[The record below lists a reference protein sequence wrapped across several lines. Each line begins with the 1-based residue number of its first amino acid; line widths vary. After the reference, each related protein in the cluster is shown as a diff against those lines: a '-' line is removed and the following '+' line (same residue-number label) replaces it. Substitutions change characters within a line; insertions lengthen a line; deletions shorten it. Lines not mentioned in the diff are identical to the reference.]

1 MYWVSS
7 LILVMASTLTEALEL
22 KRAGFVGMRGKKSDS
37 IEVPTDDFYENNP
50 KMLYQSKRQG
60 KKYDDKMTTYL
71 LFFTPFSLFIFW
83 TFWIG
88 PKCEREKLKIKVINK
103 NPKKKF
109 NNIYL
114 IIISGFVGMRGKK
127 SMDHED
133 AVNELFAAQN
143 GADAERYLKRAGMYI
158 RILFI

>member
-1 MYWVSS
+1 MGHTHSKTDDWGGHRMLSFVKRCKRITDDQPLSLLLTLS

-60 KKYDDKMTTYL
+60 
-71 LFFTPFSLFIFW
+71 
-83 TFWIG
+83 
-88 PKCEREKLKIKVINK
+88 
-103 NPKKKF
+103 
-109 NNIYL
+109 
-114 IIISGFVGMRGKK
+114 FVGMRGKK

-133 AVNELFAAQN
+133 SVNELFAAQN
-143 GADAERYLKRAGMYI
+143 GADAERTHNPNRRGYNPL
-158 RILFI
+158 

>member
-1 MYWVSS
+1 MK
-7 LILVMASTLTEALEL
+7 I
-22 KRAGFVGMRGKKSDS
+22 
-37 IEVPTDDFYENNP
+37 
-50 KMLYQSKRQG
+50 
-60 KKYDDKMTTYL
+60 
-71 LFFTPFSLFIFW
+71 
-83 TFWIG
+83 
-88 PKCEREKLKIKVINK
+88 LKINLITYTGSD
-103 NPKKKF
+103 
-109 NNIYL
+109 IYP

>member
-1 MYWVSS
+1 
-7 LILVMASTLTEALEL
+7 MASTLTEALEL

-60 KKYDDKMTTYL
+60 
-71 LFFTPFSLFIFW
+71 
-83 TFWIG
+83 
-88 PKCEREKLKIKVINK
+88 
-103 NPKKKF
+103 
-109 NNIYL
+109 
-114 IIISGFVGMRGKK
+114 FVGMRGKK

-143 GADAERYLKRAGMYI
+143 GADAERYLKRAGFVGMRGKKGQRYMGKP
-158 RILFI
+158 ILPDALQRYVRAGFVGMRG

>member
-60 KKYDDKMTTYL
+60 KNYDDYTYL
-71 LFFTPFSLFIFW
+71 LFFLLHSACSYFGPF
-83 TFWIG
+83 G
-88 PKCEREKLKIKVINK
+88 
-103 NPKKKF
+103 
-109 NNIYL
+109 
-114 IIISGFVGMRGKK
+114 
-127 SMDHED
+127 
-133 AVNELFAAQN
+133 
-143 GADAERYLKRAGMYI
+143 
-158 RILFI
+158 